1 MKKNMMFLG
10 LCLVLFGILAPVA
23 KVSAQ
28 ELEEHTGHI
37 SDPEFSGILE
47 QMVGNLYET
56 MATKYTI
63 NWSVPKGRIYTSSY
77 FKQQSGDS
85 VAIGMEL
92 SGYGYSGIIDMD
104 GNVRYVSGT
113 SLYHSFSITKLQ
125 YYSFFVQNKTTSK
138 ITAKGFYTKS

>member
-1 MKKNMMFLG
+1 MKKNMLFLG
-10 LCLVLFGILAPVA
+10 LCLVLCGMLTPVA

-28 ELEEHTGHI
+28 ELEEQTGHI
-37 SDPEFSGILE
+37 TDPEFSGILE

-56 MATKYTI
+56 MATRHTI
-63 NWSVPKGRIYTSSY
+63 NWSVPKGRIYTAAY
-77 FKQQSGDS
+77 FKQQPGDS

-104 GNVRYVSGT
+104 GNVRYVAGT

-125 YYSFFVQNKTTSK
+125 YYCFFVENKSTAK
-138 ITAKGFYTKS
+138 ITAKGYYTKS